1 MNTENLKTF
10 IALSKHKNFTKT
22 AESLFVAQSTV
33 TNRITELE
41 KELGKKLFERER
53 KNVRLTEEGT
63 RFLDYAVR
71 ITDLEKAAIE
81 DINTSEKY
89 PKRLNI
95 GSTNTI
101 YDCHLKNKLK
111 RFMSENPDTAL
122 KVIIS
127 HSASLVEMT
136 MDGVV
141 DFAFTCM
148 EYRKN
153 NIKCV
158 PFCEDEMVLV
168 TDSKN
173 SAYADGIRL
182 TQLAKVNYLYCNF
195 TFQGIG
201 EYIRDLF
208 PKHHRFSFEID
219 RSANIIPYLFE
230 SDSYSFLPKEL
241 VLQEIADGRLCEIPL
256 IDFEI
261 PSVKSFIVYNEKS
274 RMLNENFIDELYKL

>member
-10 IALSKHKNFTKT
+10 IALAKYRNFTKT
-22 AESLFVAQSTV
+22 AETLFVAQSTV
-33 TNRITELE
+33 TNRIAELE
-41 KELGKKLFERER
+41 KEVGRKLFERER

-71 ITDLEKAAIE
+71 ITDLEKTAVE
-81 DINTSEKY
+81 DINTNAKY

-111 RFMSENPDTAL
+111 SFMCENPDTSL

-127 HSASLVEMT
+127 HSASLVEMAV
-136 MDGVV
+136 DGVV
-141 DFAFTCM
+141 DFAFTYT
-148 EYRKN
+148 EYQKN
-153 NIKCV
+153 NVRCV

-173 SAYADGIRL
+173 TEYTDGIRL
-182 TQLAKVNYLYCNF
+182 SQLAKVNYLYCNF

-208 PKHHRFSFEID
+208 PKHHKFSFEID
-219 RSANIIPYLFE
+219 RSANIIPYLSD

-256 IDFEI
+256 VNFEI
-261 PSVKSFIVYNEKS
+261 PSVKSFIIYNEKS
-274 RMLNENFIDELYKL
+274 KLTNEKFIDELYKL

>member
-10 IALSKHKNFTKT
+10 ITLSKHKNFTKT

-33 TNRITELE
+33 TNRIAELE
-41 KELGKKLFERER
+41 NEVGKKLFERER

-71 ITDLEKAAIE
+71 ISDLEKTAIE
-81 DINTSEKY
+81 DINTSVKY

-127 HSASLVEMT
+127 HSVSLVEMT
-136 MDGVV
+136 VDGVV

-153 NIKCV
+153 HIKCV

-173 SAYADGIRL
+173 TAYADGIRL
-182 TQLAKVNYLYCNF
+182 NQFAEVNYLYCNF

-219 RSANIIPYLFE
+219 RSANIIPYLFD

-274 RMLNENFIDELYKL
+274 RLFNENFIDELYKL

>member
-10 IALSKHKNFTKT
+10 IVLSKHKNFTKT

-33 TNRITELE
+33 TNRIAELE

-71 ITDLEKAAIE
+71 ISDLEKTAIE

-208 PKHHRFSFEID
+208 PNHHRFSFEID

-241 VLQEIADGRLCEIPL
+241 VLQEIANGRLIEIPL

>member
-33 TNRITELE
+33 TNRIAELE
-41 KELGKKLFERER
+41 KEVGKKLFERER

>member
-33 TNRITELE
+33 TNRIAELE
-41 KELGKKLFERER
+41 KEVGKKLFERER

-71 ITDLEKAAIE
+71 ITDLEKTAIE
-81 DINTSEKY
+81 DININEKY

-111 RFMSENPDTAL
+111 SFMSENPDTAL

-136 MDGVV
+136 VDGVV

-148 EYRKN
+148 EYHKN

-173 SAYADGIRL
+173 TAYADGISL
-182 TQLAKVNYLYCNF
+182 TQLAEVNYLYCNF

-208 PKHHRFSFEID
+208 PKHNRFSFEID
-219 RSANIIPYLFE
+219 RSANIIPYLFD

-241 VLQEIADGRLCEIPL
+241 VSHEIANGRLCEIPI

-261 PSVKSFIVYNEKS
+261 PRVKSFMVYNEKS
-274 RMLNENFIDELYKL
+274 RLFNEKFLDELYKL

>member
-33 TNRITELE
+33 TNRIAELE
-41 KELGKKLFERER
+41 KEVGKKLFERER

-173 SAYADGIRL
+173 TAYADGIRL